1 MQEIWIGQQRLLLL
15 PQKAVYFEQTRSLL
29 VSDVHLGKSE
39 TFQHYGLPVAS
50 QVNQTTLARL
60 EQICQQVQPQALW
73 VLGDLFHAEIGLV
86 DAVID
91 AWLRFLNRTQVSAY
105 LVVGNHDRALS
116 QTLSQ
121 LSIECFSE
129 AVEMGGLTL
138 SHEPWPAAQRPNLC
152 GHVHPCVRLKTRL
165 DSLRLPCFYWQ
176 PQQLRLTLPAF
187 GEFTGGYEVALGA
200 GAVAYAIAED
210 QIVAIGPTSARA

>member
-1 MQEIWIGQQRLLLL
+1 MQEIWIGQQRLRLL
-15 PQKAVYFEQTRSLL
+15 PQRAVYLEQARSLL

-73 VLGDLFHAEIGLV
+73 VLGDLFHAEVGLV
-86 DAVID
+86 DEVID
-91 AWLRFLNRTQVSAY
+91 AWLRFLDRTQVSAY
-105 LVVGNHDRALS
+105 LVVGNHDRAMS
-116 QTLSQ
+116 STLTQ
-121 LSIECFSE
+121 LHIECFSD
-129 AVEMGGLTL
+129 AVELAGLTL
-138 SHEPWPAAQRPNLC
+138 SHEPWLAAEQPNLC
-152 GHVHPCVRLKTRL
+152 GHLHPCVRLKTRL

-176 PQQLRLTLPAF
+176 PKPLRLTLPAF
-187 GEFTGGYEVALGA
+187 GEFTGGYEVALRA

-210 QIVAIGPTSARA
+210 QIVALGAP